1 MLINDGRQE
10 PSSTR
15 VGEQRTWRM
24 NGRDRRLEGRLIR
37 LMLGW
42 KTWAGVAETP
52 LNGKDPL
59 LHEGRAVE

>member
-1 MLINDGRQE
+1 MLTNDGREE

-24 NGRDRRLEGRLIR
+24 NGRDRRLEGRSIR

-42 KTWAGVAETP
+42 RTWTGVSGTP
-52 LNGKDPL
+52 LNGEDPL
-59 LHEGRAVE
+59 LREGRAAE